1 MVAKEETSCVPRPR
15 FLLIVLTPIL
25 VFAPI
30 VAVDMFLRSE
40 PSFLVGPIPE
50 RPEIIAMIA
59 EFEEVPVED
68 INLHIVDDTHDYPYI
83 LYSLDGIPEPA
94 PVDQLPVVY
103 RALIHPRGE
112 PWTWML
118 GGGARDELPKPGV
131 AGTFG
136 LTSTDGDTSSQINTV
151 IFGVTNSEAAKVL
164 VTIQDKTHVR
174 DVSESGGYLI
184 LLPDK
189 GFDPSTITEFRILDE
204 DGNEL
209 PVPQHIF

>member
-1 MVAKEETSCVPRPR
+1 MPRPR
-15 FLLIVLTPIL
+15 FLLIVLAPVL

-40 PSFLVGPIPE
+40 PSVLVGPIPE
-50 RPEIIAMIA
+50 PPELIEMIS
-59 EFEEVPVED
+59 ELEEVPIED
-68 INLHIVDDTHDYPYI
+68 INLHVVDETHNTPYI
-83 LYSLDGIPEPA
+83 LYSLEGIPEPA
-94 PVDQLPVVY
+94 PVDRLPVVY
-103 RALIHPRGE
+103 SALIHPRGE
-112 PWTWML
+112 PWNWMI
-118 GGGARDELPKPGV
+118 GGGARDELPKPEV
-131 AGTFG
+131 AGSFG
-136 LTSTDGDTSSQINTV
+136 LTSADGDTSSQINTV
-151 IFGVTNSEAAKVL
+151 IFGVTDAQAAKVL

-209 PVPQHIF
+209 PVPQHIS